1 MVKHIVLW
9 KLKPEFK
16 SKTDELVRALY
27 GMKSK
32 IAEIIDI
39 EAGADFV
46 QSERSYDLAVVVTLK
61 DRSASRSTVI
71 IRTTFPSR
79 NSSAPPTNRPL
90 RWILRYKSA

>member
-16 SKTDELVRALY
+16 SKTDELIRALY

-61 DRSASRSTVI
+61 DRSALKVYGDHPDHI
-71 IRTTFPSR
+71 PVKKLIGAAYE
-79 NSSAPPTNRPL
+79 SAF
-90 RWILRYKSA
+90 AVDFV